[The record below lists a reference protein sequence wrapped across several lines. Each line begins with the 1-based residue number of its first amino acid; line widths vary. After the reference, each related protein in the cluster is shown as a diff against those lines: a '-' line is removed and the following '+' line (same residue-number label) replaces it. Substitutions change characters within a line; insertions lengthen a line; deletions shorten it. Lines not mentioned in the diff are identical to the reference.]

1 MATQLWL
8 IPLFPLLGFVLNL
21 LLGRTLGRT
30 FTTLVGPLAVLA
42 ALGQSVWACIA
53 LWSGN
58 AATIQETL
66 WRWIHIGDL
75 QLEVGFQVDPLTAL
89 FLLIITGMGFLFHVY
104 SVGYI
109 ADEDP

>member
-53 LWSGN
+53 LWSGS

-75 QLEVGFQVDPLTAL
+75 QLAGTKAISVLPCRCLNWLLHQCRHARVDALTIL
-89 FLLIITGMGFLFHVY
+89 
-104 SVGYI
+104 
-109 ADEDP
+109 